1 MAKDQR
7 PIEIFMPPNMLKA
20 KVGGTAAGLDMGA
33 LKRAEQAM
41 TELKTEFSGWIN
53 ADVEKL
59 VARRDT
65 FARNSTKE
73 ARDHLYRAGLDLKG
87 QALTFEFPLAA
98 RVAASLCRL
107 LDTDRVAVSLPLV
120 DAHVGAIRVI
130 VRDGVKNA
138 TEGTAAIL
146 AAELEA
152 RVAEALEA

>member
-1 MAKDQR
+1 MARDQR

-20 KVGGTAAGLDMGA
+20 KVGGTAVGLDTGA

-59 VARRDT
+59 VASREA
-65 FARNSTKE
+65 FAKTGSTE
-73 ARDHLYRAGLDLKG
+73 ARDNLYRAGLDLKG

-107 LDTDRVAVSLPLV
+107 LDADRAVSLLPLV
-120 DAHVGAIRVI
+120 DAHVGAIRII

-152 RVAEALEA
+152 RVTELVGS

>member
-1 MAKDQR
+1 MARDQR
-7 PIEIFMPPNMLKA
+7 PIEIFMPPNILKA
-20 KVGGTAAGLDMGA
+20 KVGGTAAGLDMSA

-59 VARRDT
+59 VACRDN
-65 FARNSTKE
+65 FARGGTKE
-73 ARDHLYRAGLDLKG
+73 ARDNLYRAGLDLKG

-107 LDTDRVAVSLPLV
+107 LDSDRATNSLALV
-120 DAHVGAIRVI
+120 DAHVGAIRII

-152 RVAEALEA
+152 RVTESLGS